1 MLGVEVMPVTSAPAR
16 PPLDVV
22 GAVIRN
28 GTGAVLCAL
37 RGPQMSLPGLWEFPG
52 GKLGPGETPEEALI
66 REIAE
71 ELGCAIAVD
80 GLLVDH
86 LQEGADVVVRLRTYA
101 ARLLTG
107 APAATEHAEL
117 RWLAPTDMPSLAW
130 APADLPTVARLLD
143 CP

>member
-1 MLGVEVMPVTSAPAR
+1 MLGTEVPPLTRDPAR

-22 GAVIRN
+22 GAVIRD
-28 GTGAVLCAL
+28 GAGAVLCAL
-37 RGPQMSLPGLWEFPG
+37 RGPQMSLPGMWEFPG

-66 REIAE
+66 REIGE

-86 LQEGADVVVRLRTYA
+86 HQEGGDVVVRLRTYE
-101 ARLLTG
+101 ARLLAG
-107 APAATEHAEL
+107 APAPTEHAEL
-117 RWLAPTDMPSLAW
+117 RWLAPADLPSLSW

-143 CP
+143 CS

>member
-1 MLGVEVMPVTSAPAR
+1 MLEPEVTTVTRDPAC

-22 GAVIRN
+22 GAVIRD
-28 GTGAVLCAL
+28 GAGAVLCAL

-86 LQEGADVVVRLRTYA
+86 LQEGADVVVRLRTYE

-117 RWLAPTDMPSLAW
+117 RWLAPTDLPSLAW